1 MSRPAEIKDL
11 TRVVARGVTLSS
23 AGLILT
29 QVLNLAIY
37 IVLARLAS
45 PEVFGMFAA
54 ASILAAIGELVSE
67 SGLRAALIQ
76 RRERLEDA
84 LSTAFFA
91 ALAGGALFTLL
102 SAVLS
107 PLVGLYFR
115 SREIGLLALA
125 MS

>member
-67 SGLRAALIQ
+67 SASTVLFGYASRMPSRMRLQSQSLMPSAEIQ
-76 RRERLEDA
+76 LC
-84 LSTAFFA
+84 SYQ
-91 ALAGGALFTLL
+91 G
-102 SAVLS
+102 V
-107 PLVGLYFR
+107 
-115 SREIGLLALA
+115 
-125 MS
+125 